1 MYLQAWHKYRQ
12 NHPFP
17 IKITWGFIG
26 NGRNVSICEQA
37 WAWPGIILDG
47 DLARVGRGA
56 GGLVAEGWGKTGW
69 ADAAGKV
76 CQGWWPTAVVQV
88 LGETGVVVILF
99 FRYRLANRS
108 QCQLTTAPLECVGD
122 V

>member
-1 MYLQAWHKYRQ
+1 MAQIQAWHKYRQ
-12 NHPFP
+12 NRPFP

-26 NGRNVSICEQA
+26 NRRNVSICEQA
-37 WAWPGIILDG
+37 WGWQGNPGWGWQGKTGWAVTWLGG

-76 CQGWWPTAVVQV
+76 CQGW
-88 LGETGVVVILF
+88 
-99 FRYRLANRS
+99 
-108 QCQLTTAPLECVGD
+108 
-122 V
+122 

>member
-1 MYLQAWHKYRQ
+1 MQAWHKYRQ
-12 NHPFP
+12 NRPFP

-37 WAWPGIILDG
+37 WAWPGIILDA

-99 FRYRLANRS
+99 SDTAWLTGVSAN
-108 QCQLTTAPLECVGD
+108 
-122 V
+122 

>member
-1 MYLQAWHKYRQ
+1 MSVFVNRH
-12 NHPFP
+12 
-17 IKITWGFIG
+17 
-26 NGRNVSICEQA
+26 
-37 WAWPGIILDG
+37 G
-47 DLARVGRGA
+47 DDRVRLA
-56 GGLVAEGWGKTGW
+56 GGRPGW

-99 FRYRLANRS
+99 FRYRLTNRS
-108 QCQLTTAPLECVGD
+108 QCQLTVAPLGCVGD